1 MSCTLPHLY
10 HILVSTPK
18 KLCND
23 SIFPTTIL
31 VNFQINY
38 PQSPPFRA
46 DLPHS
51 PVFSCL
57 LRRFKLREYPTI
69 STVKESYHCVKC
81 VQIQSYFWFVF
92 FFIQTEYGDLLRK
105 SPYSVRIQEIRTRN
119 NSVFGHFSRSVCD

>member
-1 MSCTLPHLY
+1 MQSIKVSTPGGQYLAIIKMMNNNYTIWIIHLSCTLPHLY

-23 SIFPTTIL
+23 GIFPTTIL

-38 PQSPPFRA
+38 PHSPPFRA

-57 LRRFKLREYPTI
+57 LRRFKLRE
-69 STVKESYHCVKC
+69 
-81 VQIQSYFWFVF
+81 
-92 FFIQTEYGDLLRK
+92 
-105 SPYSVRIQEIRTRN
+105 
-119 NSVFGHFSRSVCD
+119 